1 MNKQEERVKAIF
13 FAPYPEEGPSARYRV
28 VQYLPFLEKE
38 GIECTYCP
46 FFSQA
51 AYKILYRSGRF
62 LPKVAHFAD
71 SSLRRLYWT
80 GRVRDYDVAFVHLE
94 IYPLFVRL
102 YDRMLQRSGRP
113 LIFDLDD
120 TIFIHKPTVNPVM
133 RWLRNPKKV
142 DDLLRMS
149 SHVIV
154 CNQFMDD
161 YSRKFNPNVTIIHTP
176 VDTDKFRP
184 QDRRA
189 QGGPPVL
196 GWIGSHST
204 AYYLEVLR
212 PVLARLAE
220 RHDFIFKVVGAGSP
234 FEVPGVKV
242 ENREW
247 SLDREIED
255 FWSFDIG
262 LYPMID
268 NEYAIGKTGFKT
280 IQYMAFG
287 IPAVV
292 SAVGANKLIVRDGK
306 NGFLVDN
313 EDAEAWVDRISRLI
327 EDRRLR
333 ERIGKGGRETVLQN
347 YSLQRSAAV
356 MASIIKEEAS
366 RKTAPRR

>member
-1 MNKQEERVKAIF
+1 
-13 FAPYPEEGPSARYRV
+13 
-28 VQYLPFLEKE
+28 
-38 GIECTYCP
+38 
-46 FFSQA
+46 
-51 AYKILYRSGRF
+51 
-62 LPKVAHFAD
+62 
-71 SSLRRLYWT
+71 
-80 GRVRDYDVAFVHLE
+80 
-94 IYPLFVRL
+94 
-102 YDRMLQRSGRP
+102 
-113 LIFDLDD
+113 
-120 TIFIHKPTVNPVM
+120 
-133 RWLRNPKKV
+133 
-142 DDLLRMS
+142 MS